1 MATTAHNHSSTAPHD
16 RKRENAL
23 LMRYHLEGDQEAREE
38 LVERFLPFA
47 RDLALR
53 YRYTD
58 EPVDDLLQIASLGL
72 LKAIDRYEPER
83 GSKFTSYAA
92 PTILGE
98 LKRHFRDRG
107 WAMRVPREL
116 QERVL
121 AVSRARELL
130 SKRLGRTPTVSEVA
144 VELDFTPEQVLEAT
158 EAARSYQ
165 AASLD
170 APVSRDEPDSAP
182 LVESIGSEDR
192 ALELVGSRD
201 ALAREW
207 RALPDIE
214 QEVVRLRFV
223 EDLTQR
229 EIGEQVGYSQM
240 HVSRILRRALSRL
253 ETSAIAA

>member
-1 MATTAHNHSSTAPHD
+1 MATTAPN
-16 RKRENAL
+16 RNRENAL
-23 LMRYHLEGDQEAREE
+23 LVRYHLDDDQDAREE

-47 RDLALR
+47 RGLALR

-58 EPVDDLLQIASLGL
+58 EPDDDLLQIASIGL

-107 WAMRVPREL
+107 WALRVPRDL

-121 AVSRARELL
+121 AVGRARERL
-130 SKRLGRTPTVSEVA
+130 SKRLCRTPTVAEVA
-144 VELDFTPEQVLEAT
+144 GELGCTPEQVLEAT

-170 APVSRDEPDSAP
+170 MPASRDEPDSSP
-182 LVESIGSEDR
+182 LVESIGSED
-192 ALELVGSRD
+192 AGLEMVESRD
-201 ALAREW
+201 ALASEW
-207 RALPDIE
+207 GALPEIE

-229 EIGEQVGYSQM
+229 EIGERVGYSQM
-240 HVSRILRRALSRL
+240 HVSRILRRALRRL
-253 ETSAIAA
+253 ETSAIAV

>member
-1 MATTAHNHSSTAPHD
+1 LATMAPNRS
-16 RKRENAL
+16 REREL
-23 LMRYHLEGDQEAREE
+23 LLRYHAEDDRDARDE
-38 LVERFLPFA
+38 LVQRFLPFA

-107 WAMRVPREL
+107 WALRVPREL

-121 AVSRARELL
+121 AVGRARELV
-130 SKRLGRTPTVSEVA
+130 SKRLGRTPTVSAVA
-144 VELDFTPEQVLEAT
+144 EELGFTTEQVLEAT

-165 AASLD
+165 ATSLD
-170 APVSRDEPDSAP
+170 VPASREEPDGGSLIDMIGTEDVSLG
-182 LVESIGSEDR
+182 LVE
-192 ALELVGSRD
+192 SRD
-201 ALAREW
+201 ALASEW
-207 RALPDIE
+207 SALADIE
-214 QEVVRLRFV
+214 REVVRLRFV

-229 EIGEQVGYSQM
+229 EIGRRVGYSQM